1 MVNKQQL
8 NQRIKRNI
16 SKKYSPEPKDI
27 YITVPNLISVLR
39 ILSIPVIAVL
49 VARHQMVEAL
59 VVLAISAVSDGIDGI
74 VARMFDQVSKIGQIL
89 DPIADLLLIFCSIL
103 ALGVAGIIPWWML
116 IIVGLRDLLMALLV
130 LLLAQHDYGPLPVH
144 FVGKAGTAML
154 MISITALIFC
164 DIWNNPIADLLHL
177 AALAAGIWGIGLYWL
192 AGYIYIRQGF
202 ELISKDR

>member
-89 DPIADLLLIFCSIL
+89 DPSADRLLIFCSIL